1 MKTLGEEINFLKKIC
16 IICSFIKSLLLG
28 QMLASFPSPQP
39 LQKPMDTT
47 HPPKLEFKQNRR
59 FYLTLYPQYVL
70 TL

>member
-16 IICSFIKSLLLG
+16 ITCSFIKSLLLG
-28 QMLASFPSPQP
+28 QMFHLLLPPD